1 MLSHGL
7 YWSVVFGDNL
17 LRLKAGMCPYISEQI
32 GNIVSANGGCAWND
46 GGGDQI
52 FTEFKGKLDITT
64 GKYVGESQTITGG
77 TGKFT
82 GIQGDIP
89 HECEGVDS
97 TAPGTQGTCVQHFSY
112 RLP

>member
-1 MLSHGL
+1 M
-7 YWSVVFGDNL
+7 
-17 LRLKAGMCPYISEQI
+17 M
-32 GNIVSANGGCAWND
+32 NGVGPFEGPCAWGDSD
-46 GGGDQI
+46 GDKI
-52 FTEFKGKLDITT
+52 FTSYT
-64 GKYVGESQTITGG
+64 GKFAPSGAAYGEHKITGG